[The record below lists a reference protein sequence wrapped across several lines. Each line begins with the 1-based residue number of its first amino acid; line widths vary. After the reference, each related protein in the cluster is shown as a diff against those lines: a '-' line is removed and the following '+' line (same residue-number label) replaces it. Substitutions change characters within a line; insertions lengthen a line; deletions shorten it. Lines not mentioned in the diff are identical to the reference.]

1 MGKQHGTLAKAGKV
15 RKATPKKDKKEI
27 TCKDIRGRARLL
39 RKYKKRFFY
48 LKEIKQ
54 KGMNPQAAK

>member
-27 TCKDIRGRARLL
+27 TGKILRGRARL
-39 RKYKKRFFY
+39 RRRYKKRFFY
-48 LKEIKQ
+48 LKQTKQ
-54 KGMNPQAAK
+54 KGMNPQAK